1 MGAPHFLMNGCF
13 LTSRADLPDLPQL
26 NRSTYPVDLLVDVIH
41 NAHVI
46 HPEPTPLSSGGKRSA
61 GVFAPAGLR
70 GTRGVSAATPAWMT
84 PKEAKVMPDGSV

>member
-13 LTSRADLPDLPQL
+13 LTSRADLPQL
-26 NRSTYPVDLLVDVIH
+26 NRSTYPVDLSSRRDPPT
-41 NAHVI
+41 
-46 HPEPTPLSSGGKRSA
+46 PEATPLSSGGKRS

-70 GTRGVSAATPAWMT
+70 GTRAVSAATPAWMT